1 MTVIAFSKSIG
12 PVPISVFVSEKHN
25 TRLGITEIPVETGA
39 KITDHAAVLPKI
51 VTLDI
56 AGAAAT
62 ATYNALVEFQERREP
77 FTLVTGL
84 RVYSNMLISDIMVDR
99 DATFG
104 FVLRGRVECREIIIV
119 DTAYAADPTGENS
132 KAGAAGGKKST
143 NAARPT
149 ANNTGSPSAAA
160 GSSSASISDR
170 AAGPMQFGDG
180 AASEFKDTTILQNIV
195 RGIPGSR

>member
-1 MTVIAFSKSIG
+1 MTVIAFSNLIG

-39 KITDHAAVLPKI
+39 KITDHAAVLPKV

-84 RVYSNMLISDIMVDR
+84 RVYNDMLISDIMVDR

-104 FVLRGRVECREIIIV
+104 FVLRGRVELKEIIIV

-149 ANNTGSPSAAA
+149 ANN
-160 GSSSASISDR
+160 SASSTTPAITDR
-170 AAGPMQFGDG
+170 AAGTVQSGDG
-180 AASEFKDTTILQNIV
+180 TASAVDQSLA
-195 RGIPGSR
+195 SRLLGGLAR